1 MNRFCLLLL
10 SVWSLLSVGCV
21 NRDSYV
27 LTSPDG
33 GIHMEVFL
41 TGAGMWNY
49 SLTAGDSL
57 LLSGS
62 SLSFKDSVGQELLT
76 SERVRLTSASTDTH
90 NDVWKPVWGKRSS
103 VEDCF
108 QELSLDF
115 SAVDDT
121 KAVIRLVCRAYND
134 GVAFRYMVPEGS
146 SFHVKD
152 ATEGTCFAFNGDYT
166 AWFYNNERHNIGPE
180 LLSESDGIRQP
191 VMTVRVSSDLYMAV
205 HEADL
210 RTDAPLLLHSAKGEL
225 SFRVASQAVDLTS
238 GYMSAWRVIFVGRTP
253 GQMVDSHLLE
263 LLNPDPVEDFSWVK
277 PGVAVWDWRING
289 AEWENF
295 TYGMD
300 YPSWVRMVDFAAK
313 NHLPYLVLDANW
325 YGPEHEEESNP
336 LVGDKAADVK
346 RIIAYGKEKGVGV
359 WLYLNDVGGRKY
371 PIEETLSQYAAWGAT
386 GIKYGF
392 MKGTPR
398 EKNLWTQKITSLC
411 AQNKLLVDFHDG
423 PVHPYGQMRTWP
435 NAVTREYCQAQLDA
449 HRVFQPK
456 TFVTSVFV
464 NMIAGPIDMNN
475 GMFDLR
481 QGNTT
486 RVDENQPV
494 PSTLVSEAAR
504 TLIVFSGATIIPD
517 IPEYYEKYPP
527 LLDFI
532 SAQRMPW
539 LESRTLAGE
548 IGEYIVVM
556 RETDEFYLIGA
567 ATNEEGRSL
576 DIPLDFLPKG
586 KEFQM
591 TVIEDGDGA
600 HYLHE
605 REKLKVRTAQA
616 NNRSA
621 VRVELAPGGGSCL
634 LIKKK

>member
-10 SVWSLLSVGCV
+10 SVWSLFSVGCV
-21 NRDSYV
+21 NRDSYM
-27 LTSPDG
+27 LASPDR
-33 GIHMEVFL
+33 GIHMDVFL
-41 TGAGMWNY
+41 TDAGMWNY
-49 SLTAGDSL
+49 SVTAGDSL

-90 NDVWKPVWGKRSS
+90 NGVWKPVWGKRSS

-166 AWFYNNERHNIGPE
+166 AWFYNNEWHNIGPE

-191 VMTVRVSSDLYMAV
+191 VMTVRVNSDLYMAV

-225 SFRVASQAVDLTS
+225 SFRVASQAVDLVS

-263 LLNPDPVEDFSWVK
+263 LLNPDPLEDFSWVK

-313 NHLPYLVLDANW
+313 NHLSYLVLDANW

-346 RIIAYGKEKGVGV
+346 RIIHTAKK
-359 WLYLNDVGGRKY
+359 
-371 PIEETLSQYAAWGAT
+371 
-386 GIKYGF
+386 
-392 MKGTPR
+392 R
-398 EKNLWTQKITSLC
+398 E
-411 AQNKLLVDFHDG
+411 
-423 PVHPYGQMRTWP
+423 
-435 NAVTREYCQAQLDA
+435 
-449 HRVFQPK
+449 
-456 TFVTSVFV
+456 
-464 NMIAGPIDMNN
+464 
-475 GMFDLR
+475 
-481 QGNTT
+481 
-486 RVDENQPV
+486 
-494 PSTLVSEAAR
+494 
-504 TLIVFSGATIIPD
+504 
-517 IPEYYEKYPP
+517 
-527 LLDFI
+527 
-532 SAQRMPW
+532 
-539 LESRTLAGE
+539 LES
-548 IGEYIVVM
+548 
-556 RETDEFYLIGA
+556 
-567 ATNEEGRSL
+567 
-576 DIPLDFLPKG
+576 
-586 KEFQM
+586 
-591 TVIEDGDGA
+591 
-600 HYLHE
+600 
-605 REKLKVRTAQA
+605 
-616 NNRSA
+616 
-621 VRVELAPGGGSCL
+621 GS
-634 LIKKK
+634 I